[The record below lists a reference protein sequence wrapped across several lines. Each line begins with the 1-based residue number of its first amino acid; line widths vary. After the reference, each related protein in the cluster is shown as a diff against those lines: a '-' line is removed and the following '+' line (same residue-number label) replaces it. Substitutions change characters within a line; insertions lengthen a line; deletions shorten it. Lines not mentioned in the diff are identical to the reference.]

1 MNWIFFFMGSYFW
14 FRIQTASLRRLV
26 LVNSTLTQ
34 KVLLGRLKFTGL
46 VSSLLFSK
54 SNVCLPFYAETK
66 SSFLMQNMVSC
77 HFSLSPE
84 VAATTKN
91 FRLNFWKIFGHL
103 FSLFVFLLAGT
114 PYTKTKETYTYRTID
129 NALFIILVAFAAVG
143 ILYALFCLLTLA
155 LNFKKK

>member
-1 MNWIFFFMGSYFW
+1 MGSYFW

-54 SNVCLPFYAETK
+54 SNVCLRFYAETK

-84 VAATTKN
+84 VAATTKY

-129 NALFIILVAFAAVG
+129 NTLFIILVAFAVIG
-143 ILYALFCLLTLA
+143 ILYALFCLLTLV